1 MPEEQPMTESAA
13 ETPRPM
19 TAAQLVAEAA
29 ALIDHV
35 SPQQAAAERTG
46 DAVVLLDVREPAEW
60 ERHIEGA
67 VRIPRGLLEFHA
79 DPTSPRHDPALDPGR
94 RVIVYCQSGIRSVL
108 ATATLRR
115 LGFTDVVNMTG
126 GFTAWQDAGL
136 PTVGLSP
143 GT

>member
-1 MPEEQPMTESAA
+1 MDDSAPDRA
-13 ETPRPM
+13 VPM

-29 ALIDHV
+29 ALIAHV
-35 SPQQAAAERTG
+35 TPQQAAAERAG
-46 DAVVLLDVREPAEW
+46 AEVVLLDVREPAEW
-60 ERHIEGA
+60 AHHIEGA

-94 RVIVYCQSGIRSVL
+94 RVIVYCQTGIRSVL

-126 GFTAWQDAGL
+126 GFTAWADAGL
-136 PTVGLSP
+136 PTVVLRP
-143 GT
+143 EA